1 MELCV
6 AAVHPQSL
14 NIQVMD
20 DISDMLSRI
29 SATLTAESLHELVVS
44 KARIDSIAKPNL
56 GMLCRPLPRV
66 GALRVNGE
74 TLDSILGRRCLTVQ
88 AIELCGMPPEGALSV
103 SERCRLY
110 SALWISIA
118 RGSWGMARGKVERNL
133 RIFVAAAQERTLAI
147 AWSRLPAGS
156 RLALD
161 MAAEREAVGSRLV
174 HGASDEDVDSL
185 RHGGW
190 FTSMAGLVHE
200 EDRRGLAGSLGVAVT
215 FALFADAME
224 ALVHKHEDK
233 HTPGG
238 TILWR
243 LYCVARVLEGFPA
256 GPPFAASARS
266 GFRTSRPFS
275 EVESTTALD
284 ASLHQL
290 RQAREAAE
298 GAQLACGLGSSAVP
312 STDDAHS
319 IRKDMQSGR
328 GTDLS
333 RAGLRSLWEAL
344 PRFERLRSTE
354 VSPLSGEAVPRH
366 VLSFGE
372 CFVLAPFEDEE
383 DVATL
388 PLVQLAAQV
397 AGMARPARPRRLPF
411 AVALRVAMLDDPCG
425 DAALA
430 RWAFMLL
437 ADAPAHTPPCPL
449 QHRRAELR
457 LGGRGAD
464 SSPRAGADSPG
475 LEALPLTALEV
486 GGAAALAAARAA
498 WYRVN
503 LEAAV
508 SWQSTRALKT
518 LPQLM
523 HDRLSVVAEGECAPW
538 SRSCVGAAAAGAAS
552 ASSIKGVGACSAG
565 PAEAAGAS
573 TLDDAQPESATP
585 PGVASWSDAIST
597 WLPVLAHDV
606 FPMALA
612 MAFPPTP
619 DRRLDVDLPLGE
631 SRRDVGPSRVSRPPR
646 WAKPTGTDL
655 EEIWHAATRVDFAAK
670 PLPMPLDET
679 AVCRTLGWDPA
690 QPFSP
695 AARWKALGSILESP
709 PGEPP
714 AHVKWPNP
722 GRASGAG
729 ARGRMSVMRWC
740 LESSCLVP
748 GALGQGRRVAAASGL
763 IRSGLD
769 PVVYSFDV
777 WATILARATFEK
789 VLGHLAAAVAR
800 GLRPP
805 SRSSP
810 LGAEAAARDDPGRDS
825 TAARVAAATRWAQE
839 LVELA
844 SGLGGVPAA
853 AWDVDARSRLNERDV
868 ADWAAGLFG
877 LRGRVGWDGLLAAAL
892 WNRSEAPLP
901 RNAGAL
907 VDMEPHAGDPRGACD
922 ETSCATPART
932 MALLTVLSQLRP
944 AADGS
949 FTPRGW
955 AVAAKAAY
963 SRAWE
968 LFQAMTHA
976 IRSKPSA
983 TENDAMWASALA
995 RALWEARREAP
1006 AARLDVTSFL
1016 ATAAA
1021 AVEGGDTQPGH
1032 PGVVALLARTLHLSG
1047 GTLRD
1052 AIAVM
1057 RDVAGP

>member
-1 MELCV
+1 MDVV
-6 AAVHPQSL
+6 AAAKAAHAKGLAVRLSQLVFDNVDDDMSGTITDDEFGALLSSL

-430 RWAFMLL
+430 RWA
-437 ADAPAHTPPCPL
+437 
-449 QHRRAELR
+449 
-457 LGGRGAD
+457 
-464 SSPRAGADSPG
+464 
-475 LEALPLTALEV
+475 
-486 GGAAALAAARAA
+486 
-498 WYRVN
+498 
-503 LEAAV
+503 
-508 SWQSTRALKT
+508 
-518 LPQLM
+518 
-523 HDRLSVVAEGECAPW
+523 
-538 SRSCVGAAAAGAAS
+538 
-552 ASSIKGVGACSAG
+552 
-565 PAEAAGAS
+565 
-573 TLDDAQPESATP
+573 
-585 PGVASWSDAIST
+585 
-597 WLPVLAHDV
+597 
-606 FPMALA
+606 
-612 MAFPPTP
+612 
-619 DRRLDVDLPLGE
+619 
-631 SRRDVGPSRVSRPPR
+631 
-646 WAKPTGTDL
+646 
-655 EEIWHAATRVDFAAK
+655 
-670 PLPMPLDET
+670 
-679 AVCRTLGWDPA
+679 TLGWDPA

-769 PVVYSFDV
+769 PVVYDFDV

>member
-1 MELCV
+1 MDVV
-6 AAVHPQSL
+6 AAAKAAHAKGLAVRLSQLVFDNVDDDMSGTITDDEFGALLSSL

-298 GAQLACGLGSSAVP
+298 EAQLACGLGSSAVP

-411 AVALRVAMLDDPCG
+411 AAALRVAMLDDPCG

-430 RWAFMLL
+430 
-437 ADAPAHTPPCPL
+437 
-449 QHRRAELR
+449 
-457 LGGRGAD
+457 
-464 SSPRAGADSPG
+464 
-475 LEALPLTALEV
+475 
-486 GGAAALAAARAA
+486 
-498 WYRVN
+498 
-503 LEAAV
+503 
-508 SWQSTRALKT
+508 
-518 LPQLM
+518 
-523 HDRLSVVAEGECAPW
+523 
-538 SRSCVGAAAAGAAS
+538 
-552 ASSIKGVGACSAG
+552 
-565 PAEAAGAS
+565 
-573 TLDDAQPESATP
+573 
-585 PGVASWSDAIST
+585 
-597 WLPVLAHDV
+597 
-606 FPMALA
+606 
-612 MAFPPTP
+612 
-619 DRRLDVDLPLGE
+619 
-631 SRRDVGPSRVSRPPR
+631 
-646 WAKPTGTDL
+646 
-655 EEIWHAATRVDFAAK
+655 
-670 PLPMPLDET
+670 
-679 AVCRTLGWDPA
+679 RTLGWDPA

-695 AARWKALGSILESP
+695 AARWKAFGSILESP

-769 PVVYSFDV
+769 PVVYGFDV

-810 LGAEAAARDDPGRDS
+810 LGAEAAARVDPGRDS

-955 AVAAKAAY
+955 ALAAKAAY